1 MSETKHKLADPETK
15 NSVAG
20 ISIESLPEEE
30 QALLEGA
37 TVDEEASILGQ
48 GGQDTSDWDAPAL
61 TLSPSDKLIRKGNC
75 GIRLGKDRDGAR
87 TSGEGGAGSSK
98 CAAID
103 IVAGHMGWLAKKRNK
118 RGKVLYADPDFRID
132 AARIYISQKSDVDG
146 YFSLVPGSVGNTN
159 MHDLRSTV
167 AIKADTVRIIGRE
180 NIKLVTRTD
189 QYNSQGG
196 ATDNKYTKGYGID
209 LIAMNDD
216 KDMQPLVKGDNL
228 RECLTGIVAII
239 QTINN
244 TLGNFFEY
252 DSQFKSAVR
261 EHNHISP
268 FYGAEG
274 APDFKKVM
282 AKGIET
288 SIATC
293 LNVNVPQMLDQ
304 PMELAS
310 IESAF
315 LANEGGIVGEKYILS
330 RYNSTN

>member
-1 MSETKHKLADPETK
+1 MKTKHKLADPETT
-15 NSVAG
+15 NSKAG
-20 ISIESLPEEE
+20 INTAALPEEE
-30 QALLEGA
+30 QTLLEGA

-61 TLSPSDKLIRKGNC
+61 ILSPSDKLIRKGNA
-75 GIRLGKDRDGAR
+75 GIRIGKDRDGAH
-87 TSGEGGAGSSK
+87 TSGEGGAGTSR

-103 IVAGHMGWLAKKRNK
+103 IVAGHLGWLAKKRNK
-118 RGKVLYADPDFRID
+118 RGKTLFVDPDFRVD

-146 YFSLVPGSVGNTN
+146 YFELASGKVGSTSTA
-159 MHDLRSTV
+159 DLRSTV

-189 QYNSQGG
+189 QHNSQGG
-196 ATDNKYTKGYGID
+196 ATDNRYTKKYGID

-228 RECLTGIVAII
+228 RECLVGIVGII

-252 DSQFKSAVR
+252 DAQFKAAVR
-261 EHNHISP
+261 KHNHISP
-268 FYGAEG
+268 FFGYEG
-274 APDFKKVM
+274 APDFKEVM

-288 SIATC
+288 SIKTC

-315 LANEGGIVGEKYILS
+315 LAGEGGIVGEKYILS

>member
-167 AIKADTVRIIGRE
+167 AIKADTVRIIGR
-180 NIKLVTRTD
+180 
-189 QYNSQGG
+189 G

-244 TLGNFFEY
+244 TLGNFF
-252 DSQFKSAVR
+252 
-261 EHNHISP
+261 
-268 FYGAEG
+268 
-274 APDFKKVM
+274 
-282 AKGIET
+282 
-288 SIATC
+288 
-293 LNVNVPQMLDQ
+293 
-304 PMELAS
+304 
-310 IESAF
+310 
-315 LANEGGIVGEKYILS
+315 
-330 RYNSTN
+330 